1 MTSTELP
8 ITGHIDEL
16 RRRGIRTL
24 IVLTI
29 ITIICLSF
37 GLKSFTVVVSLP
49 PSISFPNFTSDSRS
63 SDSSVAL
70 RFYYPYPNPFENIA
84 VQLTL
89 LLKNTLLPPEVKFIQ
104 TAPGQAF
111 FAQIHISL
119 LLSII
124 CSIPI
129 IAREVFAFIYPALS
143 TRTTTAIYKITLPIL
158 LLFIMG
164 IVFSYLLVIPFT
176 LSFLYKYGESLGAE
190 TFVTV
195 SDFMSFVLQFML
207 GFGLAF
213 QLPVIM
219 YGLSLTGLV
228 DSTFWSKNLRYAIV
242 IIAIFGALI
251 TPDGSGITMWFV
263 SIPMIVLYVLGI
275 MIIRR
280 AERHRIVMSMRRQ
293 YENRQYASRT
303 NN

>member
-1 MTSTELP
+1 M
-8 ITGHIDEL
+8 
-16 RRRGIRTL
+16 

-37 GLKSFTVVVSLP
+37 GLKSFTVVLSLP
-49 PSISFPNFTSDSRS
+49 PGISSPNFTSDSRS
-63 SDSSVAL
+63 TDSSVVF

-89 LLKNTLLPPEVKFIQ
+89 LLKSTLLPPEVKFIQ

-119 LLSII
+119 LLSIM

-129 IAREVFAFIYPALS
+129 IAREFFAFIYPALS
-143 TRTTTAIYKITLPIL
+143 ANTTTAIYKITLPIL
-158 LLFIMG
+158 LLFTMG
-164 IVFSYLLVIPFT
+164 IIFSYLLVIPFT
-176 LSFLYKYGESLGAE
+176 LSFLYRYGESLGAE

-195 SDFMSFVLQFML
+195 SDFMTFVLQFML

-213 QLPVIM
+213 QLPVLM

-242 IIAIFGALI
+242 ILAIFGALI

-280 AERHRIVMSMRRQ
+280 AERHRLVVSMRRQ
-293 YENRQYASRT
+293 YENRT

>member
-37 GLKSFTVVVSLP
+37 GLKSFTVVLSLP
-49 PSISFPNFTSDSRS
+49 PAISFPNFTSDSRS
-63 SDSSVAL
+63 SDSSIVF

-89 LLKNTLLPPEVKFIQ
+89 LLKDTLLPPEVKFIQ

-143 TRTTTAIYKITLPIL
+143 TKTTTAIYKITLPIL

-176 LSFLYKYGESLGAE
+176 LSFLYRYGESLGAE

-195 SDFMSFVLQFML
+195 SYFMTFVLQFML

-219 YGLSLTGLV
+219 FGLSLTGLV

-293 YENRQYASRT
+293 YENRT

>member
-1 MTSTELP
+1 MTSAELP

-37 GLKSFTVVVSLP
+37 GLKSFTVVLSLP
-49 PSISFPNFTSDSRS
+49 PGISFPNFTSGSNS
-63 SDSSVAL
+63 TDSSIVL

-89 LLKNTLLPPEVKFIQ
+89 FLKNTLLPSEVKFIQ

-143 TRTTTAIYKITLPIL
+143 ANTTTTIYKITLPIL

-195 SDFMSFVLQFML
+195 SDFMTFVLQFML

-280 AERHRIVMSMRRQ
+280 AERHRIIVSMR
-293 YENRQYASRT
+293 
-303 NN
+303 

>member
-1 MTSTELP
+1 MTSAELP

-37 GLKSFTVVVSLP
+37 GLKSFTVVLSLP
-49 PSISFPNFTSDSRS
+49 PAISFPNFTSDSRS

-195 SDFMSFVLQFML
+195 SDFMTFVLQFML

-242 IIAIFGALI
+242 ILAIFGALI

-263 SIPMIVLYVLGI
+263 SIPMIVLYLLGI
-275 MIIRR
+275 VIIRR
-280 AERHRIVMSMRRQ
+280 AERHRIVVSMR
-293 YENRQYASRT
+293 
-303 NN
+303 

>member
-24 IVLTI
+24 LVLTI

-37 GLKSFTVVVSLP
+37 GLKSFTVVLSLP
-49 PSISFPNFTSDSRS
+49 QAISFLNFTSDSRS
-63 SDSSVAL
+63 SDSSIVF

-89 LLKNTLLPPEVKFIQ
+89 LLKDTLLPPEVKFIQ

-143 TRTTTAIYKITLPIL
+143 TKTTTAIYKITLPIL

-176 LSFLYKYGESLGAE
+176 LSFLYRYGESLGAE

-195 SDFMSFVLQFML
+195 SDFMTFVLQFML

-219 YGLSLTGLV
+219 FGLSLTGLV

-293 YENRQYASRT
+293 YENRT

>member
-1 MTSTELP
+1 MTSAELP

-24 IVLTI
+24 LVLTI

-37 GLKSFTVVVSLP
+37 GLKSFTVVFSLP
-49 PSISFPNFTSDSRS
+49 PAISFLNFTSDSRS
-63 SDSSVAL
+63 SDSSVVL

-263 SIPMIVLYVLGI
+263 SIPMIVLYLLGI

-280 AERHRIVMSMRRQ
+280 AERHRIVVSMR
-293 YENRQYASRT
+293 
-303 NN
+303 

>member
-24 IVLTI
+24 LVLTI

-37 GLKSFTVVVSLP
+37 GLKSFTVVLSLP
-49 PSISFPNFTSDSRS
+49 PAISFLNFMSDSRS
-63 SDSSVAL
+63 SDSSIVF

-89 LLKNTLLPPEVKFIQ
+89 LLKDTLLPPEVKFIQ

-143 TRTTTAIYKITLPIL
+143 TKTTTAIYKITLPIL

-176 LSFLYKYGESLGAE
+176 LSFLYRYGESLGAE
-190 TFVTV
+190 PFVTV
-195 SDFMSFVLQFML
+195 SDFMTFVLQFML

-219 YGLSLTGLV
+219 FGLSLTGLV

-293 YENRQYASRT
+293 YENRT

>member
-24 IVLTI
+24 LVLTI
-29 ITIICLSF
+29 VTIICLSF
-37 GLKSFTVVVSLP
+37 GLKSFTVVLSLP
-49 PSISFPNFTSDSRS
+49 PAISFLNFTSDSRS
-63 SDSSVAL
+63 SDSSVVL

-89 LLKNTLLPPEVKFIQ
+89 LLKDTLLPPEVKFIQ

-143 TRTTTAIYKITLPIL
+143 TKTTTAIYKITLPIL

-176 LSFLYKYGESLGAE
+176 LSFLYRYGESLGAA

-195 SDFMSFVLQFML
+195 SDFMTFVLQFML

-219 YGLSLTGLV
+219 YGFSLTGLV

-293 YENRQYASRT
+293 YENRT

>member
-1 MTSTELP
+1 MTSAELP

-29 ITIICLSF
+29 ITIICLTF
-37 GLKSFTVVVSLP
+37 GLKSFTVVLSLP
-49 PSISFPNFTSDSRS
+49 QGISFPNFTSDTRS
-63 SDSSVAL
+63 TDSSVTL

-119 LLSII
+119 LLSIM

-129 IAREVFAFIYPALS
+129 ISREVFAFIYPALS

-195 SDFMSFVLQFML
+195 SDFMTFVLQFML

-213 QLPVIM
+213 QLPVLM

-242 IIAIFGALI
+242 ILAIFGALI

-263 SIPMIVLYVLGI
+263 SIPMIVLYLLGI

-280 AERHRIVMSMRRQ
+280 AERHRIGVSMR
-293 YENRQYASRT
+293 
-303 NN
+303 

>member
-1 MTSTELP
+1 MTSAELP

-207 GFGLAF
+207 SFGLAF

-263 SIPMIVLYVLGI
+263 SIPMIVLYLLGI

-280 AERHRIVMSMRRQ
+280 AERHRIVVSMR
-293 YENRQYASRT
+293 
-303 NN
+303 

>member
-24 IVLTI
+24 LVLTI

-37 GLKSFTVVVSLP
+37 GLKSFTVVLSLP
-49 PSISFPNFTSDSRS
+49 PAISFLNFTSDLRS
-63 SDSSVAL
+63 SDSSVVL

-89 LLKNTLLPPEVKFIQ
+89 LLKDTLLPPEVKFIQ

-143 TRTTTAIYKITLPIL
+143 TKTTTAIYKITLPIL

-176 LSFLYKYGESLGAE
+176 LSFLYRYGESLGAA

-195 SDFMSFVLQFML
+195 SDFMTFVLQFML

-219 YGLSLTGLV
+219 YGFSLTGLV

-293 YENRQYASRT
+293 YENRT

>member
-24 IVLTI
+24 LVLTI

-37 GLKSFTVVVSLP
+37 GLKSFTVVLSLP
-49 PSISFPNFTSDSRS
+49 PAISFLNFTSDSRS
-63 SDSSVAL
+63 SDSPIVF

-89 LLKNTLLPPEVKFIQ
+89 LLKDTLLPPEVKFIQ

-143 TRTTTAIYKITLPIL
+143 TKTTTAIYKITLPIL

-176 LSFLYKYGESLGAE
+176 LSFLYRYGESLGAE

-195 SDFMSFVLQFML
+195 SDFMTFVLQFML

-219 YGLSLTGLV
+219 FGLSLTGLV

-293 YENRQYASRT
+293 YENRT

>member
-1 MTSTELP
+1 V
-8 ITGHIDEL
+8 
-16 RRRGIRTL
+16 
-24 IVLTI
+24 VL
-29 ITIICLSF
+29 
-37 GLKSFTVVVSLP
+37 SLP
-49 PSISFPNFTSDSRS
+49 QAISFLNFTSDSRS
-63 SDSSVAL
+63 SDSSIVF

-89 LLKNTLLPPEVKFIQ
+89 LLKDTLLPPEVKFIQ

-143 TRTTTAIYKITLPIL
+143 TKTTTAIYKITLPIL

-176 LSFLYKYGESLGAE
+176 LSFLYRYGESLGAE

-195 SDFMSFVLQFML
+195 SDFMTFVLQFML

-219 YGLSLTGLV
+219 FGLSLTGLV

-280 AERHRIVMSMRRQ
+280 AERHRIIVSMR
-293 YENRQYASRT
+293 
-303 NN
+303 

>member
-24 IVLTI
+24 LVLTI

-37 GLKSFTVVVSLP
+37 GLKSFTVVLSLP
-49 PSISFPNFTSDSRS
+49 PAISFLNFTSDST
-63 SDSSVAL
+63 DSSVVL

-89 LLKNTLLPPEVKFIQ
+89 FLKDTLLPPEVKFIQ

-143 TRTTTAIYKITLPIL
+143 TKTTTAIYKITLPIL

-176 LSFLYKYGESLGAE
+176 LSFLYRYGESLGAA

-195 SDFMSFVLQFML
+195 SDFMTFVLQFML

-219 YGLSLTGLV
+219 YGFSLTGLV

-242 IIAIFGALI
+242 IIAIFGAVI

-293 YENRQYASRT
+293 YENRT

>member
-8 ITGHIDEL
+8 LTGHIDEL

-37 GLKSFTVVVSLP
+37 GLKSFTVVLSLP
-49 PSISFPNFTSDSRS
+49 PGISLPSFTSDSRS
-63 SDSSVAL
+63 TDSSVVL

-89 LLKNTLLPPEVKFIQ
+89 LLKSTLLPPEVKFIQ

-119 LLSII
+119 LLSIM

-129 IAREVFAFIYPALS
+129 IAREFFAFIYPALS
-143 TRTTTAIYKITLPIL
+143 ANTTTAIYKITLPIL
-158 LLFIMG
+158 LLFTIG
-164 IVFSYLLVIPFT
+164 IIFSYLLVIPFT

-195 SDFMSFVLQFML
+195 SDFMTFVLQFML

-213 QLPVIM
+213 QLPVLM

-242 IIAIFGALI
+242 ILAIFGALI

-275 MIIRR
+275 MMIRR
-280 AERHRIVMSMRRQ
+280 AERHRLVVSMRRE
-293 YENRQYASRT
+293 YENRA

>member
-1 MTSTELP
+1 MTSAELP

-37 GLKSFTVVVSLP
+37 GLKSFTVVLSLP
-49 PSISFPNFTSDSRS
+49 PAISFPNFTSDSRS

-89 LLKNTLLPPEVKFIQ
+89 FLKNTLLPPEVKFIQ

-195 SDFMSFVLQFML
+195 SDFMTFVLQFML

-242 IIAIFGALI
+242 ILAIFGALI

-263 SIPMIVLYVLGI
+263 SIPMIVLYLLGI

-280 AERHRIVMSMRRQ
+280 AERHRIVVSMR
-293 YENRQYASRT
+293 
-303 NN
+303 

>member
-24 IVLTI
+24 LVLTI

-37 GLKSFTVVVSLP
+37 GLKSFTVVLSLP
-49 PSISFPNFTSDSRS
+49 PAISFLNFTSDSRS
-63 SDSSVAL
+63 SDSSVVL

-89 LLKNTLLPPEVKFIQ
+89 FLKDTLLPPEVKFIQ

-143 TRTTTAIYKITLPIL
+143 TKTTTAIYKITLPIL

-176 LSFLYKYGESLGAE
+176 LSFLYRYGESLGAA

-195 SDFMSFVLQFML
+195 SDFMTFVLQFML

-213 QLPVIM
+213 QLPIIM
-219 YGLSLTGLV
+219 YGFSLTGLV

-293 YENRQYASRT
+293 YENRT

>member
-24 IVLTI
+24 LVLTI

-37 GLKSFTVVVSLP
+37 GLKSFTVVLSLP
-49 PSISFPNFTSDSRS
+49 PAISFLNFTSDSRS
-63 SDSSVAL
+63 SDFSIVF

-89 LLKNTLLPPEVKFIQ
+89 LLKDTLLPPEVKFIQ

-143 TRTTTAIYKITLPIL
+143 TKTTTAIYKITLPIL

-176 LSFLYKYGESLGAE
+176 LSFLYRYGESLGAE

-195 SDFMSFVLQFML
+195 SDFMTFVLQFML

-219 YGLSLTGLV
+219 FGLSLTGLV

-293 YENRQYASRT
+293 YENRT

>member
-24 IVLTI
+24 LVLTI

-37 GLKSFTVVVSLP
+37 GLKSFTVVLSLP
-49 PSISFPNFTSDSRS
+49 PAISFPNFTSDSRS
-63 SDSSVAL
+63 SDSCVVL

-89 LLKNTLLPPEVKFIQ
+89 FLKDTLLPPEVKFIQ

-143 TRTTTAIYKITLPIL
+143 TKTTTAIYKITLPIL

-176 LSFLYKYGESLGAE
+176 LSFLYRYGESLGAA

-195 SDFMSFVLQFML
+195 SDFMTFVLQFML

-219 YGLSLTGLV
+219 YGFSLTGLV

-293 YENRQYASRT
+293 YENRT

>member
-1 MTSTELP
+1 MNSNELP

-24 IVLTI
+24 LVLTI

-37 GLKSFTVVVSLP
+37 GLKSFTVVLSLP
-49 PSISFPNFTSDSRS
+49 PAISFLNFTSDSRS
-63 SDSSVAL
+63 SDSSVVL

-89 LLKNTLLPPEVKFIQ
+89 LLKDTLLPPEVKFIQ

-143 TRTTTAIYKITLPIL
+143 TKTTTAIYKITLPIL

-176 LSFLYKYGESLGAE
+176 LSFLYRYGESLGAA

-195 SDFMSFVLQFML
+195 SDFMTFVLQFML

-213 QLPVIM
+213 QLPIIM
-219 YGLSLTGLV
+219 YGFSLTGLV

-280 AERHRIVMSMRRQ
+280 AERHRIVVSMRRQ
-293 YENRQYASRT
+293 YENRT

>member
-24 IVLTI
+24 LVLTI

-37 GLKSFTVVVSLP
+37 GLKSFTVVLSLP
-49 PSISFPNFTSDSRS
+49 PAISFPNFTSDSRS

-143 TRTTTAIYKITLPIL
+143 TKTTTAIYKITLPIL

-195 SDFMSFVLQFML
+195 SDFMTFVLQFML

-263 SIPMIVLYVLGI
+263 SIPMIVLYLLGI

-280 AERHRIVMSMRRQ
+280 AERHRIVMSMR
-293 YENRQYASRT
+293 
-303 NN
+303 

>member
-1 MTSTELP
+1 MTSAELP

-37 GLKSFTVVVSLP
+37 GLKSFTVVLSLP
-49 PSISFPNFTSDSRS
+49 PAISFPNFTSDSRS
-63 SDSSVAL
+63 TDSSVAL

-143 TRTTTAIYKITLPIL
+143 TKTTTTIYKITLPIL

-195 SDFMSFVLQFML
+195 SDFMTFVLQFML

-242 IIAIFGALI
+242 ILAIFGALI

-263 SIPMIVLYVLGI
+263 SIPMIVLYLLGI
-275 MIIRR
+275 VIIRR
-280 AERHRIVMSMRRQ
+280 AERHRIVVSMR
-293 YENRQYASRT
+293 
-303 NN
+303 

>member
-8 ITGHIDEL
+8 LTGHIDEL

-37 GLKSFTVVVSLP
+37 GLKSFTVVLSLP
-49 PSISFPNFTSDSRS
+49 PGISSPNFTSDSRS
-63 SDSSVAL
+63 TDSSVVF

-89 LLKNTLLPPEVKFIQ
+89 LLKSTLLPPEVKFIQ

-143 TRTTTAIYKITLPIL
+143 TKTTTAIYKITLPIL

-176 LSFLYKYGESLGAE
+176 LSFLYRYGESLGAE

-195 SDFMSFVLQFML
+195 SDFMTFVLQFML

-213 QLPVIM
+213 QLPVLM

-242 IIAIFGALI
+242 ILAIFGALI

-275 MIIRR
+275 MMIRR
-280 AERHRIVMSMRRQ
+280 AERHRLVVSMRRE
-293 YENRQYASRT
+293 YENRA

>member
-24 IVLTI
+24 LVLTI

-37 GLKSFTVVVSLP
+37 GLKSFTVVLSLP
-49 PSISFPNFTSDSRS
+49 PAISFLNFTSDSRS
-63 SDSSVAL
+63 SDSSIVF

-89 LLKNTLLPPEVKFIQ
+89 LLKDTLLPPEVKFIQ

-143 TRTTTAIYKITLPIL
+143 TKTTTTIYKITLPIL

-195 SDFMSFVLQFML
+195 SDFMTFVLQFML

-242 IIAIFGALI
+242 ILAIFGALI

-263 SIPMIVLYVLGI
+263 SIPMIVLYLLGI
-275 MIIRR
+275 VIIRR
-280 AERHRIVMSMRRQ
+280 AERHRIVVSMR
-293 YENRQYASRT
+293 
-303 NN
+303 

>member
-1 MTSTELP
+1 MTSSELP

-24 IVLTI
+24 IVLTV

-37 GLKSFTVVVSLP
+37 GLKSFTVVLSLP
-49 PSISFPNFTSDSRS
+49 PGISFPNFTSGSNS
-63 SDSSVAL
+63 TDSSIVL

-89 LLKNTLLPPEVKFIQ
+89 FLKDTLLPTEVKFIQ

-111 FAQIHISL
+111 FAQIHIAL

-143 TRTTTAIYKITLPIL
+143 ANTTTAIYKITLPIL
-158 LLFIMG
+158 LLFIIG

-195 SDFMSFVLQFML
+195 SDFMTFVLQFML
-207 GFGLAF
+207 SFGLAF

-219 YGLSLTGLV
+219 YGLSIVGLV
-228 DSTFWSKNLRYAIV
+228 NSTFWSKNLRYAIV

-280 AERHRIVMSMRRQ
+280 AERHRIIVSMR
-293 YENRQYASRT
+293 
-303 NN
+303 

>member
-24 IVLTI
+24 LVLTI

-37 GLKSFTVVVSLP
+37 GLKSFTVVLSLP
-49 PSISFPNFTSDSRS
+49 PAISFLNFTSDSRS
-63 SDSSVAL
+63 SESSVVL

-89 LLKNTLLPPEVKFIQ
+89 LLKDTLLPPEVKFIQ

-143 TRTTTAIYKITLPIL
+143 TKTTTAIYKITLPIL

-176 LSFLYKYGESLGAE
+176 LSFLYRYGESLGAA

-195 SDFMSFVLQFML
+195 SDFMTFVLQFML

-219 YGLSLTGLV
+219 YGFSLTGLV

-293 YENRQYASRT
+293 YENRT

>member
-24 IVLTI
+24 LVLTI

-37 GLKSFTVVVSLP
+37 GLKSFTVVLSLP
-49 PSISFPNFTSDSRS
+49 PAISFLNFTSDSRS
-63 SDSSVAL
+63 SDSSVVL
-70 RFYYPYPNPFENIA
+70 RLYYPYPNPFENIA

-89 LLKNTLLPPEVKFIQ
+89 FLKDTLLPPEVKFIQ

-143 TRTTTAIYKITLPIL
+143 TKTTTAIYKITLPIL

-176 LSFLYKYGESLGAE
+176 LSFLYRYGESLGAE

-195 SDFMSFVLQFML
+195 SDFMTFVLQFTL

-293 YENRQYASRT
+293 YENRT

>member
-24 IVLTI
+24 LVLTI

-37 GLKSFTVVVSLP
+37 GLKSFTVVLSLP
-49 PSISFPNFTSDSRS
+49 PAISFLNFTSDSRS
-63 SDSSVAL
+63 SDSSVVL

-89 LLKNTLLPPEVKFIQ
+89 FLKDTLLPPEVKFIQ

-176 LSFLYKYGESLGAE
+176 LSFLYRYGESLGAA

-195 SDFMSFVLQFML
+195 SDFMTFVLQFML

-219 YGLSLTGLV
+219 YGFSLTGLV

-293 YENRQYASRT
+293 YENRT

>member
-1 MTSTELP
+1 MTSTGPP

-24 IVLTI
+24 LVLTI

-37 GLKSFTVVVSLP
+37 GLKSFTVVLSLP
-49 PSISFPNFTSDSRS
+49 PAISFLNFTSDSRS
-63 SDSSVAL
+63 SDSSIVF

-89 LLKNTLLPPEVKFIQ
+89 LLKDTLLPPEVKFIQ

-143 TRTTTAIYKITLPIL
+143 TKTTTAIYKITLPIL

-176 LSFLYKYGESLGAE
+176 LSFLYRYGESLGAE

-195 SDFMSFVLQFML
+195 SDFMTFVLQFML

-219 YGLSLTGLV
+219 FGLSLTGLV

-293 YENRQYASRT
+293 YENRT

>member
-24 IVLTI
+24 LVLTI

-37 GLKSFTVVVSLP
+37 GLKSFTVVLSLP
-49 PSISFPNFTSDSRS
+49 PAISFLNFTSDSRS
-63 SDSSVAL
+63 SDSSIVF

-89 LLKNTLLPPEVKFIQ
+89 LLKDTLLPPEVKFIQ

-143 TRTTTAIYKITLPIL
+143 TKTTTAIYKITLPIL

-176 LSFLYKYGESLGAE
+176 LSFLYRYGESLGAE

-195 SDFMSFVLQFML
+195 SDFMTFVLQFML

-219 YGLSLTGLV
+219 FGLSLTGLV

-280 AERHRIVMSMRRQ
+280 AERHRIVTSMRRQ
-293 YENRQYASRT
+293 YENRT

>member
-1 MTSTELP
+1 MTSAGLP

-16 RRRGIRTL
+16 RRRGIRIL

-37 GLKSFTVVVSLP
+37 GLKSFTVVLSLP
-49 PSISFPNFTSDSRS
+49 PPICFPNFTSDSRS
-63 SDSSVAL
+63 TDSSIVL
-70 RFYYPYPNPFENIA
+70 RFYYPYLNPFENIA

-89 LLKNTLLPPEVKFIQ
+89 FLKDTLLPSEVKFIQ

-129 IAREVFAFIYPALS
+129 IAREVFAFVYPALS
-143 TRTTTAIYKITLPIL
+143 TKTTTAIYKITLPIL

-195 SDFMSFVLQFML
+195 SDFMTFVLQFML

-219 YGLSLTGLV
+219 YGLS
-228 DSTFWSKNLRYAIV
+228 
-242 IIAIFGALI
+242 
-251 TPDGSGITMWFV
+251 
-263 SIPMIVLYVLGI
+263 
-275 MIIRR
+275 
-280 AERHRIVMSMRRQ
+280 
-293 YENRQYASRT
+293 
-303 NN
+303 

>member
-63 SDSSVAL
+63 SDSSVVL

-89 LLKNTLLPPEVKFIQ
+89 FLKDTLLPPEVKFIQ

-143 TRTTTAIYKITLPIL
+143 TKTTTAIYKITLPIL

-176 LSFLYKYGESLGAE
+176 LSFLYRYGESLGAA

-195 SDFMSFVLQFML
+195 SDFMTFVLQFML

-219 YGLSLTGLV
+219 YGFSLTGLV

-293 YENRQYASRT
+293 YENRT

>member
-24 IVLTI
+24 LVLTI

-37 GLKSFTVVVSLP
+37 GLKSFTVVLSLP
-49 PSISFPNFTSDSRS
+49 PAISFLNFTSDSRS
-63 SDSSVAL
+63 SDSSVVL

-89 LLKNTLLPPEVKFIQ
+89 LLKDTLLPPEVKFIQ

-143 TRTTTAIYKITLPIL
+143 TKTTTAIYKITLPIL

-176 LSFLYKYGESLGAE
+176 LSFLYRYGESLGAE

-195 SDFMSFVLQFML
+195 SDFMTFVLQFML

-219 YGLSLTGLV
+219 FGLSLTGLV

-280 AERHRIVMSMRRQ
+280 AERHRIVVSMRRQ
-293 YENRQYASRT
+293 YENRT

>member
-1 MTSTELP
+1 MTSAELP

-29 ITIICLSF
+29 IIIICLSF
-37 GLKSFTVVVSLP
+37 GLKSFTVALSLP
-49 PSISFPNFTSDSRS
+49 PGISFPNFTSDSRS
-63 SDSSVAL
+63 IDSSIAL

-89 LLKNTLLPPEVKFIQ
+89 LLKSTLLPPEVKFIQ

-143 TRTTTAIYKITLPIL
+143 ASTTTAIYKITLPIL

-195 SDFMSFVLQFML
+195 SDFMTFVLQFML
-207 GFGLAF
+207 SFGLAF

-242 IIAIFGALI
+242 ILAIFGALI

-263 SIPMIVLYVLGI
+263 SIPMMVLYLLGI

-280 AERHRIVMSMRRQ
+280 AERHRIVVSMRRQ
-293 YENRQYASRT
+293 YENRT

>member
-24 IVLTI
+24 LVLTI

-37 GLKSFTVVVSLP
+37 GLKSFTVVLSLP
-49 PSISFPNFTSDSRS
+49 PAISFLNFTSDSRS
-63 SDSSVAL
+63 SDSSVVL

-89 LLKNTLLPPEVKFIQ
+89 LLKDTLLPPEVKFIQ

-143 TRTTTAIYKITLPIL
+143 TKTTTAIYKITLPIL

-176 LSFLYKYGESLGAE
+176 LSFLYRYGESLGAA

-195 SDFMSFVLQFML
+195 SDFMTFVLQFML

-213 QLPVIM
+213 QLPIIM
-219 YGLSLTGLV
+219 YGFSLTGLV

-293 YENRQYASRT
+293 YENRT

>member
-24 IVLTI
+24 LVLTI

-37 GLKSFTVVVSLP
+37 GLKSFTVVLSLP
-49 PSISFPNFTSDSRS
+49 PAISFLNFTSDSRS
-63 SDSSVAL
+63 SDSSIVF

-89 LLKNTLLPPEVKFIQ
+89 LLKDTLLPPEVKFIQ

-143 TRTTTAIYKITLPIL
+143 TKTTTAIYKITLPIL

-176 LSFLYKYGESLGAE
+176 LSFLYRYGESLGAA

-195 SDFMSFVLQFML
+195 SDFMTFVLQFML

-213 QLPVIM
+213 QLPIIM
-219 YGLSLTGLV
+219 YGFSLTGLV

-293 YENRQYASRT
+293 YENRT

>member
-1 MTSTELP
+1 MTSAELP

-29 ITIICLSF
+29 ITIVCLSF
-37 GLKSFTVVVSLP
+37 GLKSFTVVLSLP
-49 PSISFPNFTSDSRS
+49 PAISFPNFTSDSRS
-63 SDSSVAL
+63 TDSSVAL

-89 LLKNTLLPPEVKFIQ
+89 LLKYTLLPPEVKFIQ

-195 SDFMSFVLQFML
+195 SDFMTFVLQFML

-242 IIAIFGALI
+242 ILAIFGALI

-263 SIPMIVLYVLGI
+263 SIPMIVLYLLGI
-275 MIIRR
+275 VIIRR
-280 AERHRIVMSMRRQ
+280 AERHRIVVSMR
-293 YENRQYASRT
+293 
-303 NN
+303 

>member
-1 MTSTELP
+1 MTSAELP

-37 GLKSFTVVVSLP
+37 GLKSFTVVFSLP
-49 PSISFPNFTSDSRS
+49 RAISLPNFTSDSRS

-143 TRTTTAIYKITLPIL
+143 TKTTTAIYKITLPIL

-195 SDFMSFVLQFML
+195 SDFMTFVLQFML

-242 IIAIFGALI
+242 ILAIFGALI

-263 SIPMIVLYVLGI
+263 SIPMIVLYLLGI
-275 MIIRR
+275 VIIRR
-280 AERHRIVMSMRRQ
+280 AERHRIVVSMR
-293 YENRQYASRT
+293 
-303 NN
+303 

>member
-1 MTSTELP
+1 MTSAELP

-37 GLKSFTVVVSLP
+37 GLKSFTVVLSLP
-49 PSISFPNFTSDSRS
+49 PGISSPNFTSDSRS
-63 SDSSVAL
+63 TDPSVVF

-89 LLKNTLLPPEVKFIQ
+89 LLKSTLLPPEVKFIQ

-119 LLSII
+119 LLSIM

-129 IAREVFAFIYPALS
+129 IAREFFAFIYPALS
-143 TRTTTAIYKITLPIL
+143 ANTTTAIYKITLPIL
-158 LLFIMG
+158 LLFTMG
-164 IVFSYLLVIPFT
+164 IIFSYLLVIPFT
-176 LSFLYKYGESLGAE
+176 LSFLYRYGESLGAE

-195 SDFMSFVLQFML
+195 SDFMTFVLQFML

-213 QLPVIM
+213 QLPILM

-242 IIAIFGALI
+242 ILAIFGALI

-280 AERHRIVMSMRRQ
+280 AERHRLVVSMRRQ
-293 YENRQYASRT
+293 YENRT